1 MFRWCDWPDLRRSRI
16 ACLTSFCTIG
26 VVRSV
31 TSCSSSCDVVI
42 LLICTPSRT
51 MRHMNSSFLWAAAVF
66 LEFGVN
72 TDATGVS
79 STARICEGG
88 RTAVVRSD
96 LFPFL
101 QCRLLAF
108 QLFKNLSIAV
118 AKAAKPQ
125 KSHEYRTEQD
135 RKNEQV
141 AVEVGNFHPTRIW
154 IPLRPPHPAVH
165 ESAPRRSRRSTRVTL
180 CVMVMWSCASQ
191 RRPWRPPGAACGVS
205 PLAPWR
211 WRLTARSF
219 CSQFWSWP
227 FIVAMHFGR

>member
-1 MFRWCDWPDLRRSRI
+1 
-16 ACLTSFCTIG
+16 
-26 VVRSV
+26 
-31 TSCSSSCDVVI
+31 
-42 LLICTPSRT
+42 
-51 MRHMNSSFLWAAAVF
+51 MNSSFLWAAAVF
-66 LEFGVN
+66 LELGVN

-125 KSHEYRTEQD
+125 KSHEYRTAQD

-154 IPLRPPHPAVH
+154 IPLRPPHPCCPRVC
-165 ESAPRRSRRSTRVTL
+165 APTQVVVEQRSCGGHVVVMRVTAT
-180 CVMVMWSCASQ
+180 CPVHVRRVASH
-191 RRPWRPPGAACGVS
+191 RSLLGDGVS
-205 PLAPWR
+205 PLAPSAHSYGR
-211 WRLTARSF
+211 G
-219 CSQFWSWP
+219 P
-227 FIVAMHFGR
+227 F

>member
-1 MFRWCDWPDLRRSRI
+1 
-16 ACLTSFCTIG
+16 
-26 VVRSV
+26 
-31 TSCSSSCDVVI
+31 
-42 LLICTPSRT
+42 
-51 MRHMNSSFLWAAAVF
+51 MNSSFLWAAAVF

-72 TDATGVS
+72 TDAAGVS
-79 STARICEGG
+79 STARVCEGG

-118 AKAAKPQ
+118 AKAEKPQ

-165 ESAPRRSRRSTRVTL
+165 ESAPRRSRRSTGV
-180 CVMVMWSCASQ
+180 VMLWSCGGHARHRDDRGALPVRRVASH
-191 RRPWRPPGAACGVS
+191 RSLLGDGVS
-205 PLAPWR
+205 PLAPSAHSSIR
-211 WRLTARSF
+211 G
-219 CSQFWSWP
+219 P
-227 FIVAMHFGR
+227 F